1 MILTGYP
8 CSGKTRLAE
17 LIQERVRHRYSN
29 RIRKVVIINER
40 SACSGSTIAQCY
52 ETAWNEK
59 QTRGALKSSFDRAV
73 GSNGDD
79 TLIILDS
86 TNYIKG
92 FRYELYCISKAAGTA
107 HCVVWCINDVT
118 TVTEWNQKRREQQQ
132 NSTSV
137 SSLCTY
143 PDEQMQALIQRYEP
157 PDERNRWDRPLY
169 QVDLRPIPQKEI
181 HQAASAVLTSS
192 VYNMHNLS
200 QVLTATSNTLEKQQ
214 EETEESGEDVAPK
227 PVASSTFKRANFK
240 RSTHAQITR
249 SVATP
254 SSTLTAE
261 ALLAFDSSSKQST
274 QSSNQ
279 ALDERAERTVDPI
292 ERNLGK
298 EKLVVQQQEPTA
310 IEDRVDQ
317 ILEMF
322 LCNVKPLTEGT
333 STRQHV
339 PSDANV
345 LHQVDSITQKL
356 CSSVWE
362 AQNKSATGI
371 GRIPIPWDGATL
383 YLESN
388 KRWQLSELRS
398 FQRQFLQW
406 ILTHPPRDVS
416 AKGIA
421 DHFLAYIA
429 THS

>member
-1 MILTGYP
+1 
-8 CSGKTRLAE
+8 
-17 LIQERVRHRYSN
+17 
-29 RIRKVVIINER
+29 
-40 SACSGSTIAQCY
+40 
-52 ETAWNEK
+52 
-59 QTRGALKSSFDRAV
+59 
-73 GSNGDD
+73 
-79 TLIILDS
+79 
-86 TNYIKG
+86 
-92 FRYELYCISKAAGTA
+92 
-107 HCVVWCINDVT
+107 
-118 TVTEWNQKRREQQQ
+118 
-132 NSTSV
+132 
-137 SSLCTY
+137 
-143 PDEQMQALIQRYEP
+143 
-157 PDERNRWDRPLY
+157 
-169 QVDLRPIPQKEI
+169 
-181 HQAASAVLTSS
+181 
-192 VYNMHNLS
+192 
-200 QVLTATSNTLEKQQ
+200 
-214 EETEESGEDVAPK
+214 
-227 PVASSTFKRANFK
+227 
-240 RSTHAQITR
+240 
-249 SVATP
+249 
-254 SSTLTAE
+254 
-261 ALLAFDSSSKQST
+261 LAFDSSSKQST

-279 ALDERAERTVDPI
+279 ALDERRERTVDPI

-362 AQNKSATGI
+362 VQNKSATGI